1 MSTVI
6 TPEARLQAMKK
17 VYIELRQLAHDNPE
31 NYYTQELFKSITRQ
45 LNQIKAEI
53 KGAN

>member
-1 MSTVI
+1 MTKEI
-6 TPEARLQAMKK
+6 TPEARLESVKR

-45 LNQIKAEI
+45 LNELKLQI